1 MADKKPNAW
10 LSHVK
15 KTKKENPKLAL
26 KEVLK
31 KASKSYKKK

>member
-1 MADKKPNAW
+1 MARKESAW
-10 LSHVK
+10 LTHVK

-31 KASKSYKKK
+31 KASGSYKKK